1 MVRPKHGSLNAI
13 ILATFLPV
21 LLALACSS
29 VTATPVAP
37 GKYFIWRVT
46 NVPVPFYLIGSIH
59 NLSARD
65 YPLPEVYRTA
75 LTNSQRLLFECSP
88 REQTALTQKF
98 RQAARY
104 PIGQDIESELR
115 PEVVGLIKKNEWR
128 LRMKFDQL
136 RHYRPWAIGLMLLAE
151 QGPVGP
157 SSPRSM
163 DNYLSREA
171 QRAGKEVAGL
181 ETVDEHVAFWREML
195 ERDGENLLL
204 YTLTHKETVG
214 LLLDKTRETWKRGDV
229 AGLSAT
235 NARLRRANPAIAQRL
250 LDRRNARWVTRIE
263 AEMQTGKP
271 TAIVAG
277 AGHFSGRGSVI
288 ALLKEHGYTLE
299 QL

>member
-1 MVRPKHGSLNAI
+1 
-13 ILATFLPV
+13 
-21 LLALACSS
+21 
-29 VTATPVAP
+29 
-37 GKYFIWRVT
+37 
-46 NVPVPFYLIGSIH
+46 
-59 NLSARD
+59 
-65 YPLPEVYRTA
+65 
-75 LTNSQRLLFECSP
+75 
-88 REQTALTQKF
+88 
-98 RQAARY
+98 
-104 PIGQDIESELR
+104 
-115 PEVVGLIKKNEWR
+115 
-128 LRMKFDQL
+128 MKFDQL

-151 QGPVGP
+151 RGPVGP
-157 SSPRSM
+157 SSARSM

-171 QRAGKEVAGL
+171 QRSGKEVGGL

-204 YTLTHKETVG
+204 YTLTHKDTVG

-229 AGLSAT
+229 AALSAT

-250 LDRRNARWVTRIE
+250 LDRRNARWVRRIE

-288 ALLKEHGYTLE
+288 ALLKEHGYKLE